1 MKKLE
6 KKLQQIYQDVFLFV
20 QSRVGD
26 KDQSLDITHSVMETI
41 IKKRSSLRSD
51 KTFKSWAMQI
61 AANKVNDYYRS
72 VQKFSMLHVTLGVSQ
87 ESDNDSAIDIN
98 NIEDVKANIL
108 DRMIE
113 EQDKYNIICA
123 LQRLEQKLQV
133 VIRLHVICGYTLR
146 EVAEILHKN
155 QNTIRTWYARGI
167 VQLKEEF
174 EKLDGENERI

>member
-6 KKLQQIYQDVFLFV
+6 QKLQQIYLDVFLFV

-26 KDQSLDITHSVMETI
+26 KDRSLDITHSVMETI

-72 VQKFSMLHVTLGVSQ
+72 VKKFSMLHVTLGVNQ
-87 ESDNDSAIDIN
+87 DSDNDSVIDIN

-123 LQRLEQKLQV
+123 LQRLEQNLQV